1 VEVYGKMEL
10 IVIKRNGSEEN
21 FDPEKIMQ
29 GLQRAVREDENHE
42 QKIEMLMQEILQ
54 LVLEQRLKKI
64 SSRNIA
70 LIVMEKLKQA
80 DAIAYLRFASVH
92 KNFHEAH
99 EFEQEFKNL
108 EK

>member
-1 VEVYGKMEL
+1 VEVYCKTEL
-10 IVIKRNGSEEN
+10 VVTKRNGAEED

-29 GLQRAVREDENHE
+29 GLQKAVKEDENHE

-54 LVLEQRLKKI
+54 YVYEQRLKKI

-70 LIVMEKLKQA
+70 FIVMEKLKRT

-99 EFEQEFKNL
+99 EFE
-108 EK
+108 